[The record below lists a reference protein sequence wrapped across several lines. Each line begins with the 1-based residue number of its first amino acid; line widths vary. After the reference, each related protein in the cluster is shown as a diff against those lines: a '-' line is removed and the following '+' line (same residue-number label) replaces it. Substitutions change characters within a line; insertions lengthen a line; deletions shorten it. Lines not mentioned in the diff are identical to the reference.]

1 MLNNRSTEKLDLP
14 SISQVPTRGQSDVP
28 YYNAPR
34 PAYMT
39 ERLPS
44 LPPVSSHHAYTSST
58 GSPPGSSLGSS
69 NSSHAGSQSSYTSAA
84 PSLGAKTPPTPQH
97 SDYPAI
103 PGPVTT
109 APGYEPYQAMNQAPQ
124 DPSSM
129 YYPPQPHMSGSAP
142 PPVTSSMAHYPPPQ
156 PLLQSGHAQYP
167 PSPHYQYSGY
177 GNGLTSPPTAPVSG
191 MPGNVLPVPGMQ
203 PQYTGYDTTGQMA
216 PPGMKPR
223 VTATLWEDEG
233 SLCFQVE
240 ARGICVARREGM
252 LPRWAAITRVIEKL
266 TRSQITR

>member
-1 MLNNRSTEKLDLP
+1 MLNDRNTEKLDLP
-14 SISQVPTRGQSDVP
+14 SISQVPTRGQSDNP
-28 YYNAPR
+28 YYSAPR

-44 LPPVSSHHAYTSST
+44 LPPVNSQQGYSSST
-58 GSPPGSSLGSS
+58 GSPPGSALGSS
-69 NSSHAGSQSSYTSAA
+69 NGSHAGSQSSYTSAA
-84 PSLGAKTPPTPQH
+84 SSLGGKTPPTPAH

-109 APGYEPYQAMNQAPQ
+109 TAGYEPYPAMNQAPQ
-124 DPSSM
+124 DPNSM
-129 YYPPQPHMSGSAP
+129 YYAQQPHMAGSAP

-156 PLLQSGHAQYP
+156 PPLLQPGPAQY
-167 PSPHYQYSGY
+167 STAPHPYPQYGY
-177 GNGLTSPPTAPVSG
+177 GSGLTSPPAAPVSG
-191 MPGNVLPVPGMQ
+191 GMPQNVLPLPGQPGM
-203 PQYTGYDTTGQMA
+203 PNQYSGFDTSGQVQ

-240 ARGICVARREGM
+240 ARGICVARREGR
-252 LPRWAAITRVIEKL
+252 LLLVIKSV
-266 TRSQITR
+266 RQG

>member
-1 MLNNRSTEKLDLP
+1 MLNNRNTEKLDSLP
-14 SISQVPTRGQSDVP
+14 SISQVPIRGPSDIP

-34 PAYMT
+34 PSYIT

-44 LPPVSSHHAYTSST
+44 LPPVQSQHTYSSST

-69 NSSHAGSQSSYTSAA
+69 TSSHAGSQSSYTSAA
-84 PSLGAKTPPTPQH
+84 PSIGAKTPPTPP
-97 SDYPAI
+97 SSEYPAI

-109 APGYEPYQAMNQAPQ
+109 ASGYEAYPAMNQAPPQ
-124 DPSSM
+124 DPNNM
-129 YYPPQPHMSGSAP
+129 YYQPPQPHMPGSAP

-156 PLLQSGHAQYP
+156 PTLLQPGPAQYSAP
-167 PSPHYQYSGY
+167 PHPYQQYAY
-177 GNGLTSPPTAPVSG
+177 GNGLTSPPAAPVSG
-191 MPGNVLPVPGMQ
+191 GMAQSVLPLPGQPGM
-203 PQYTGYDTTGQMA
+203 PNQYSGFDTSGQVA

-240 ARGICVARREGM
+240 ARGICVARREGE
-252 LPRWAAITRVIEKL
+252 ITIFRLVWL
-266 TRSQITR
+266 QF